1 MTIRRKDKTEPPVR
15 ELTRAE
21 EEVMQILWE
30 LGEGVV
36 HDMIVKFPDPKP
48 AYNTVSTIIRILEQK
63 GFVDHKAYGRT
74 YLYFPLVTRKEYTRS
89 YFRNMVARYF
99 GNSYQSLTS
108 FFTREE
114 NLSLEELMEIQKLIE
129 EEISKQKSGSH
140 E

>member
-1 MTIRRKDKTEPPVR
+1 MTYKRIKKSEQPVR

-36 HDMIVKFPDPKP
+36 HDMLEKFYDPRP

-74 YLYFPLVTRKEYTRS
+74 YVYYPLIDKKEYTKS
-89 YFRNMVARYF
+89 HFRNMVANYF
-99 GNSYQSLTS
+99 GNSYKSLAS
-108 FFTREE
+108 FFTKEE
-114 NLSLEELMEIQKLIE
+114 NLSLEELEAIQKLIR
-129 EEISKQKSGSH
+129 EEIEKQKSGSH

>member
-1 MTIRRKDKTEPPVR
+1 MSPRKTTDNLPR

-21 EEVMQILWE
+21 EEVMQILWQ

-36 HDMIVKFPDPKP
+36 HDLLQRFPDPKP

-63 GFVDHKAYGRT
+63 GFVAHRAYGRT
-74 YLYFPLVTRKEYTRS
+74 HLYYPVISKQDYTRS
-89 YFRNMVARYF
+89 YFRNMVSNYF
-99 GNSYQSLTS
+99 GNSYKSLAS

-114 NLSLEELMEIQKLIE
+114 NLSIEELEAIRKMISEQIE
-129 EEISKQKSGSH
+129 KQKSSGH